1 MLLLLCALSL
11 AEGPTPPA
19 PVPQGA
25 FPEPIT
31 AEPVVVPVDLS
42 SPEATLVSLVQAIR
56 TQNIDAYTACFD
68 PTTAEREGQ
77 VSHLREDPKGWI
89 ELQNIFTGP
98 QKLQLEGPLADVPVG
113 GKIRGKVA
121 APKAAEGGIGSI
133 TFVRTQNSWLVH
145 SW

>member
-11 AEGPTPPA
+11 AEAPPPPA

-31 AEPVVVPVDLS
+31 AEPVVLPVDLS
-42 SPEATLVSLVQAIR
+42 SPEATLISLVQAIR
-56 TQNIDAYTACFD
+56 TQNIDAYAACFD
-68 PTTAEREGQ
+68 PATAEREGQ
-77 VSHLREDPKGWI
+77 VSRLRADPKGWA
-89 ELQNIFTGP
+89 ELQGIFAGP
-98 QKLQLEGPLADVPVG
+98 QKLQLEGPVANVPVS
-113 GKIRGKVA
+113 GKIRGNVA
-121 APKAAEGGIGSI
+121 APKADQGGIGAI

>member
-1 MLLLLCALSL
+1 MLLLLCALTL
-11 AEGPTPPA
+11 AEAPPPPA

-31 AEPVVVPVDLS
+31 AEPVVVPIDLS

-56 TQNIDAYTACFD
+56 TQNIDAYAACFD
-68 PTTAEREGQ
+68 PATTEREGQ
-77 VSHLREDPKGWI
+77 VSRLRDDPKRWA
-89 ELQNIFTGP
+89 ELQGVFNGP
-98 QKLQLEGPLADVPVG
+98 QKLLLEGSPADVPVG